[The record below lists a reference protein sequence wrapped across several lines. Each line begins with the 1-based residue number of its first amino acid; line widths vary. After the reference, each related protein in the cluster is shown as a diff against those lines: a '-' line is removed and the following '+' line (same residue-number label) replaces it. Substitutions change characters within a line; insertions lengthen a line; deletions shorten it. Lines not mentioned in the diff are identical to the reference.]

1 MAEWVISP
9 EDGAAYLDLRGLKLG
24 FAEAERMLE
33 MLEPYLGSPHLS
45 RVVIEVR
52 GLDPLPAAVEMLITS
67 VEARRQAHGE
77 KLHVLHPGGVGDQP
91 IS

>member
-1 MAEWVISP
+1 
-9 EDGAAYLDLRGLKLG
+9 
-24 FAEAERMLE
+24 
-33 MLEPYLGSPHLS
+33 
-45 RVVIEVR
+45 VIEVR

-77 KLHVLHPGGVGDQP
+77 KLHVLHPTGVGDQP